1 MSKNYKQKHTIDNE
15 GNTIEENN
23 NGLSKKEIY
32 DLKQKEKKA
41 IKEKLAKKNK
51 SKTKKVKK
59 KSKNKTYSTNLAGRI
74 FAIIMLL
81 LMAGSVITTVF
92 YYFNG
97 IY

>member
-1 MSKNYKQKHTIDNE
+1 MSKKYKQKHTIDE
-15 GNTIEENN
+15 EENTIEENN

-41 IKEKLAKKNK
+41 MKEKIAKKNK
-51 SKTKKVKK
+51 TKTKKVKK

-81 LMAGSVITTVF
+81 LMAG
-92 YYFNG
+92 
-97 IY
+97 